1 MFVLELRVLPV
12 LRRSPEGSGVPMDF
26 ADGQSFGHLES
37 VVGWRK
43 ASVNDERAEY
53 KWLML

>member
-26 ADGQSFGHLES
+26 ADAVFWGPDIIVKSSVILEPI
-37 VVGWRK
+37 
-43 ASVNDERAEY
+43 
-53 KWLML
+53 

>member
-26 ADGQSFGHLES
+26 AD
-37 VVGWRK
+37 
-43 ASVNDERAEY
+43 DEKTAGREIDP
-53 KWLML
+53 KV